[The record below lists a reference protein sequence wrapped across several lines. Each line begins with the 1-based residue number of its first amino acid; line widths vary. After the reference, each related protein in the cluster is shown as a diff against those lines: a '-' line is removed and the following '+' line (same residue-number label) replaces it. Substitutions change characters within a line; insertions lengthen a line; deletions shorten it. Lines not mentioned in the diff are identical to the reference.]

1 MCLRELRRWRV
12 EVGHHGIIEVTA
24 DAIADVIDELAKG
37 IEEDI
42 VDLVVVLVIDAG
54 LVVIVVVDLVVVVPN
69 ADAAVVTDEMKL
81 WEMRG

>member
-1 MCLRELRRWRV
+1 MKS
-12 EVGHHGIIEVTA
+12 GIMAEMVEVTA